1 MAYSRFSKQSNWYC
15 FWSSMGNEDTMYK
28 LPTRRLKRKQVF
40 QICDIPSYYVTYGEI
55 MDKGIPAIIDDIRHY
70 YYYSHGE
77 YKAKRPTEKDMM
89 QMYDYIKIFVDDI
102 DRGSGRS
109 PAKQLHSITPVS
121 PAFGQDR
128 PLGRWPVASGAQIP
142 LGVGADWQLRRS
154 DRA

>member
-77 YKAKRPTEKDMM
+77 YRAKRPTEKDMM

-102 DRGSGRS
+102 DYHF
-109 PAKQLHSITPVS
+109 KLHNFFMYEWYYPI
-121 PAFGQDR
+121 R
-128 PLGRWPVASGAQIP
+128 NKIRRRWKRLIKK
-142 LGVGADWQLRRS
+142 
-154 DRA
+154 